1 MGNVCQLHW
10 CLPPGGSLE
19 ALLLKKEF
27 EEFLSFC
34 AFATFLG
41 TCSKTLNGEDLVIRN
56 LTKSN
61 SPQVLKSVIVVFFS
75 AVESCNS
82 GTIQSRTGT
91 HKRTVRL
98 NNTVHRLNLKKKDA
112 LNPAALHLRRKST
125 LKSRKAV
132 IQQVLP
138 CSSSAQNIRSSFIS
152 PRPLLGCPWLRI
164 KNKREIINNG
174 DRSASSI

>member
-19 ALLLKKEF
+19 ALLLE
-27 EEFLSFC
+27 
-34 AFATFLG
+34 
-41 TCSKTLNGEDLVIRN
+41 LNGEDLVIRN

-61 SPQVLKSVIVVFFS
+61 LPQVLKSVIVVFFFV
-75 AVESCNS
+75 VESCNS
-82 GTIQSRTGT
+82 GTIQSHTGT
-91 HKRTVRL
+91 HKRTVWL
-98 NNTVHRLNLKKKDA
+98 NNTVHRLNLKKDA

-164 KNKREIINNG
+164 KNKTETIKNG
-174 DRSASSI
+174 DRSASSILEINATATEGLSWWMITAFIQL